1 VQRHV
6 VERWT
11 RGLHAGTVVKGL
23 YLQWTLGPRFLSTS
37 GLALDAG
44 CGEGAN
50 FARLLARRRPGWR
63 FVAIDLAHEGTRP
76 TEPNVS
82 FCVGDL
88 RALPVGGPFDVI
100 YTIDVLEHVE
110 DPPRLL
116 AAFADCLRP
125 HGILYLHVPAAE
137 QRHFLPGVDRE
148 YSWLGPPSPGDV
160 HLYEGFESAQLASWL
175 RAAGFA
181 VVSTRRTFG
190 TAVSV
195 LKELFML
202 AEARRVPG
210 VGLALLPFLA
220 LAARLEWWWG
230 GRRGNGVAIVA
241 RRMAVTGRPAHLSA
255 VGARG

>member
-1 VQRHV
+1 PAAPAPLVIRHRPVPSAYQRH
-6 VERWT
+6 
-11 RGLHAGTVVKGL
+11 
-23 YLQWTLGPRFLSTS
+23 S
-37 GLALDAG
+37 
-44 CGEGAN
+44 
-50 FARLLARRRPGWR
+50 
-63 FVAIDLAHEGTRP
+63 
-76 TEPNVS
+76 
-82 FCVGDL
+82 
-88 RALPVGGPFDVI
+88 
-100 YTIDVLEHVE
+100 
-110 DPPRLL
+110 
-116 AAFADCLRP
+116 
-125 HGILYLHVPAAE
+125 
-137 QRHFLPGVDRE
+137 LPGVDRE

-241 RRMAVTGRPAHLSA
+241 RRLAVAGRPAHVSA